1 MSSEL
6 RVNRI
11 IPVNGVPTGGGGG
24 IIQMKQT
31 VLPTDVSTT
40 STSFVDA
47 SGFSV
52 TITPT
57 SASNKILVVLSCR
70 VNTSSGSNTNS
81 RASISVFRDATNIV
95 NQFVGTF
102 FGGVTGNDFNTYNS
116 TNTSYLD
123 SPATTSSITYQVK
136 FASDNS
142 ACTTSINGGSS
153 PPRSYLTVMEVS
165 G

>member
-1 MSSEL
+1 MSVL
-6 RVNRI
+6 RTNKIYPRDGL
-11 IPVNGVPTGGGGG
+11 PAGASGG

-31 VLPTDVSTT
+31 VLPADVSTT
-40 STSFVDA
+40 STSFTDA

-70 VNTSSGSNTNS
+70 LNMSSGSNTNT
-81 RASISVFRDATNIV
+81 RGSISVFRDATNVV
-95 NQFVGTF
+95 NQFAGVF
-102 FGGVTGNDFNTYNS
+102 FGGVTGNDFNAYHS
-116 TNTSYLD
+116 VNTSYLD